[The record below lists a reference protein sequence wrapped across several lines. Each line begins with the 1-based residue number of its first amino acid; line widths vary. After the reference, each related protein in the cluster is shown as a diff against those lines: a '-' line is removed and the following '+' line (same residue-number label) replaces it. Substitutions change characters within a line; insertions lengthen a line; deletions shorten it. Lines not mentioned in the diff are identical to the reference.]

1 MKTSLNRFLSLFF
14 AVMICST
21 LMAQSA
27 EEYYNKGKEYFNNK
41 NYTEAVKWYRKAAEQ
56 GLADAQFSLGD
67 CYLEGEGVTQNMT
80 EAVKWF
86 RKAAEQGLADA
97 QFALGACYQ
106 SGTGVTQNIAEAKKW
121 HQKAA
126 DQGNEYAI
134 DALKKLK

>member
-27 EEYYNKGKEYFNNK
+27 EECYNKGKEYFNNK
-41 NYTEAVKWYRKAAEQ
+41 NY
-56 GLADAQFSLGD
+56 
-67 CYLEGEGVTQNMT
+67 T

-106 SGTGVTQNIAEAKKW
+106 SGTGVTQNIAEAKK
-121 HQKAA
+121 
-126 DQGNEYAI
+126 
-134 DALKKLK
+134 